1 MVDRNHRYGCKQV
14 SENPRVTMDADEEFL
29 MSGPLLLQLNKKLTS
44 ISEKIGGLKGAIL
57 ALDDKLEGQI

>member
-1 MVDRNHRYGCKQV
+1 
-14 SENPRVTMDADEEFL
+14 MDADEEFL